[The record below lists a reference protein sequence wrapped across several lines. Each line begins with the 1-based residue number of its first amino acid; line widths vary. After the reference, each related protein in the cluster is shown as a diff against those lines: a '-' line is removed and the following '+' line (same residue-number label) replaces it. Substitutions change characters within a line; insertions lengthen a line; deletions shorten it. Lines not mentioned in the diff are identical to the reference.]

1 MVYTKSRAHESQ
13 DVDDWHAWLISSEIP
28 SEEYNLTFSQDSI
41 QVEFYDLD
49 RAQAFALEFAL

>member
-13 DVDDWHAWLISSEIP
+13 DVDAWHTWLISSETP
-28 SEEYNLTFSQDSI
+28 AEEYNLTFSQDSI
-41 QVEFYDLD
+41 QVEFYNLD